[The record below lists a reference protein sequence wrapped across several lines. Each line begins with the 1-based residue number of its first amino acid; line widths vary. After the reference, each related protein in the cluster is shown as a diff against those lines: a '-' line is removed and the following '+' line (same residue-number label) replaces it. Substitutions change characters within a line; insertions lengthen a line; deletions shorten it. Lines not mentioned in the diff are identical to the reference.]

1 MESQSNNHCS
11 RERLRDVLPKIE
23 TIKMITIQLCPWQKL
38 YGMSGILPLFATSS
52 KSNITNT
59 VTFLVGPPTIQS
71 RVGLYPPVRRVSNR
85 INQDVVMLRSKA
97 RSQVL
102 PRSLYQRI
110 LYFSNSYTPC
120 DVNTS
125 NEYTYKSFL

>member
-1 MESQSNNHCS
+1 MAEAIWDV
-11 RERLRDVLPKIE
+11 RDLA
-23 TIKMITIQLCPWQKL
+23 TIR
-38 YGMSGILPLFATSS
+38 
-52 KSNITNT
+52 NIFKVKYHNT
-59 VTFLVGPPTIQS
+59 VTVLVGPPTIQS